1 MPPSPPQGRHPR
13 ESETI
18 LTELM
23 MPHHA
28 NIMGNVFGG
37 HILAL
42 VDRVAAVAAIR
53 HAHRECVT
61 VSVDKVD
68 FREPIHV
75 GELVTAKARVNFA
88 GRTSMEVGVKVLAEN
103 VLTGDARHTNS
114 CYVTYVALDENGR
127 PTEVAP
133 IVPETAD
140 EKRRYD
146 RAAKRRAN
154 RVMERRYDQ
163 GRGE

>member
-1 MPPSPPQGRHPR
+1 MASPSQKGRHPR
-13 ESETI
+13 ESEAV

-37 HILAL
+37 HILSL

-53 HAHRECVT
+53 HSRRPCVT

-68 FREPIHV
+68 FKEPIHV
-75 GELVTAKARVNFA
+75 GELVTALARVNFA

-103 VLTGDARHTNS
+103 VLTGEKRHTNS
-114 CYVTYVALDENGR
+114 CYITYVALDEKGS
-127 PTEVAP
+127 PAEVP
-133 IVPETAD
+133 GIVPETPD

-146 RAAKRRAN
+146 RAGKRRAS

>member
-1 MPPSPPQGRHPR
+1 MPPLKPRHPR
-13 ESETI
+13 ESEAVM
-18 LTELM
+18 TELM
-23 MPHHA
+23 MPNHA

-37 HILAL
+37 HILSL
-42 VDRVAAVAAIR
+42 VDRAAAVSAIR
-53 HAHRECVT
+53 HARQACVT

-75 GELVTAKARVNFA
+75 GELVTAFARVNFA
-88 GRTSMEVGVKVLAEN
+88 GRTSMEVGVKIIAEN
-103 VLTGDARHTNS
+103 VLSGDRRHTNS
-114 CYVTYVALDENGR
+114 CYVTYVALDESGQ
-127 PTEVAP
+127 PTEVPP
-133 IVPETAD
+133 IVPETPD

>member
-1 MPPSPPQGRHPR
+1 MQGRHPS
-13 ESETI
+13 ESEAVMA
-18 LTELM
+18 ELM
-23 MPHHA
+23 MPQHA

-37 HILAL
+37 VILAL
-42 VDRVAAVAAIR
+42 VDRVAAVCAIR
-53 HAHRECVT
+53 HSRRQCVT

-75 GELVTAKARVNFA
+75 GELITAYARVNFA
-88 GRTSMEVGVKVLAEN
+88 GRTSMEVGVKIVAEN
-103 VLTGDARHTNS
+103 VLTGDKRHTNS
-114 CYVTYVALDENGR
+114 CYVTYVALDEVGQ
-127 PTEVAP
+127 PTEVPP

-146 RAAKRRAN
+146 RASKRRAT
-154 RVMERRYDQ
+154 RVMDRRYDQ

>member
-1 MPPSPPQGRHPR
+1 MADKKGRHPR
-13 ESETI
+13 ESETVF
-18 LTELM
+18 TELM

-53 HAHRECVT
+53 HAHREYVT

-75 GELVTAKARVNFA
+75 GDVVTAMARVNFA
-88 GRTSMEVGVKVLAEN
+88 GRTSMEVGVKVLAEDI
-103 VLTGDARHTNS
+103 LRGEKRHTNS

-127 PTEVAP
+127 PTAVDP
-133 IVPETAD
+133 IVPETGD

>member
-1 MPPSPPQGRHPR
+1 MPLKSRHPR
-13 ESETI
+13 ESEAI
-18 LTELM
+18 MTELM

-53 HAHRECVT
+53 HARHACVT

-75 GELVTAKARVNFA
+75 GELVTAMARVNFA
-88 GRTSMEVGVKVLAEN
+88 GRTSMEVGVKVLAED
-103 VLTGDARHTNS
+103 VVSGEKRHTNS
-114 CYVTYVALDENGR
+114 CFLTYVALDDNG
-127 PTEVAP
+127 
-133 IVPETAD
+133 
-140 EKRRYD
+140 
-146 RAAKRRAN
+146 
-154 RVMERRYDQ
+154 
-163 GRGE
+163 

>member
-1 MPPSPPQGRHPR
+1 MTERQSRD
-13 ESETI
+13 SDAV

-28 NIMGNVFGG
+28 NVMGNVFGG
-37 HILAL
+37 HLLAL

-53 HAHRECVT
+53 HSRRPCVT

-68 FREPIHV
+68 FREPILV
-75 GELVTAKARVNFA
+75 GELVTAYARVNFA
-88 GRTSMEVGVKVLAEN
+88 GRTSMEIGVKVVAEN
-103 VLTGDARHTNS
+103 VLTGARRHTNS
-114 CYVTYVALDENGR
+114 CYLTYVALDDRGE
-127 PTEVAP
+127 PTPVP
-133 IVPETAD
+133 PVVPETAD
-140 EKRRYD
+140 EKRRHD
-146 RAAKRRAN
+146 RAAQRRAA

>member
-1 MPPSPPQGRHPR
+1 MTERQARDSDAV
-13 ESETI
+13 

-28 NIMGNVFGG
+28 NVMGNVFGG
-37 HILAL
+37 HLLSL

-53 HAHRECVT
+53 HSRRPCVT

-68 FREPIHV
+68 FREPILV
-75 GELVTAKARVNFA
+75 GELVTAYARVNFA
-88 GRTSMEVGVKVLAEN
+88 GRTSMEIGVKVVAEN
-103 VLTGDARHTNS
+103 VMTGNKRHTNS
-114 CYVTYVALDENGR
+114 CYLTYVALDDRGE
-127 PTEVAP
+127 PTPVP
-133 IVPETAD
+133 PVVPETAD
-140 EKRRYD
+140 EKRRHD
-146 RAAKRRAN
+146 RAAQRRAA